1 MRTTVSRSRRSIGQ
15 RSFIRGCALLASLF
29 AANPSLGND
38 RDPISNLT
46 ITYENDQFGG
56 RDRYY
61 TTGWQLAWR
70 ATSPLLTDL
79 LARATPFVSP
89 WLPAGGLVR
98 WGFGVGQNIYTP
110 EDTRSRFPPL
120 TDRPYAGWLYGS
132 AAISAVT
139 ETSLALVEL
148 QLGIV
153 GPSALGEQVQNN
165 VHRLLRIDRSAGWA
179 TQLKDEPGLN
189 LILSRQWRRFWP
201 LRGGSGEGLRLGI
214 VPSVAVSLGNVQTWA
229 GGGLMVKFGS
239 KVEADFGPQRL
250 RPAAVGSAF
259 FRHDG
264 EWGWYV
270 LAGVEARAIAH
281 DISLDG
287 NTWRDSRSVNKK
299 LLVGDGVVGAVLIM
313 PRARVT
319 YLHTFRSQEFD
330 GQDNRLVQFGS
341 LSLSVPF

>member
-1 MRTTVSRSRRSIGQ
+1 MAGVLASG
-15 RSFIRGCALLASLF
+15 LLATPCF
-29 AANPSLGND
+29 GNE

-61 TTGWQLAWR
+61 TTGWQVAWR
-70 ATSPLLTDL
+70 ATSPVLTDL
-79 LARATPFVSP
+79 LAQASPFVGL

-98 WGFGVGQNIYTP
+98 WGFGLGQNIYTP

-148 QLGIV
+148 QLGVV

-179 TQLKDEPGLN
+179 TQLKDEPGVN
-189 LILSRQWRRFWP
+189 LILNRQWRFSSP
-201 LRGGSGEGLRLGI
+201 LKATIVNSLGWSI
-214 VPSVAVSLGNVQTWA
+214 MPSVAVSLGNVQTWA
-229 GGGLMVKFGS
+229 ATGVIVKFGS
-239 KVEADFGPQRL
+239 KVDADFGPQRL

-264 EWGWYV
+264 AWGWYV

-281 DISLDG
+281 DIFLDG

-299 LLVGDGVVGAVLIM
+299 YVVGDGILGAVLIM
-313 PRARVT
+313 PQARLT
-319 YLHTFRSQEFD
+319 YTHTFRSQEFD
-330 GQDNRLVQFGS
+330 GQNNRMVQFGS
-341 LSLSVPF
+341 ISLSVPF

>member
-1 MRTTVSRSRRSIGQ
+1 MSKTLSASRRGMVQ
-15 RSFIRGCALLASLF
+15 RGFVHGCALLASLF
-29 AANPSLGND
+29 AATPALGND

-61 TTGWQLAWR
+61 TTGWQVAWR
-70 ATSPLLTDL
+70 ATSPVLTDL
-79 LARATPFVSP
+79 LARATPLVSP

-98 WGFGVGQNIYTP
+98 WGFGLGQNIFTP
-110 EDTRSRFPPL
+110 EDTKSRFPPL

-139 ETSLALVEL
+139 ETSLAVVEL
-148 QLGIV
+148 QFGVV

-189 LILSRQWRRFWP
+189 LILNRQWRFSYPVRAAHLDSVAW
-201 LRGGSGEGLRLGI
+201 SI
-214 VPSVAVSLGNVQTWA
+214 VPSVAVSLGTVQTWA
-229 GGGLMVKFGS
+229 GTGLIVKFGS

-264 EWGWYV
+264 EWGWYL

-281 DISLDG
+281 DIFLDG

-299 LLVGDGVVGAVLIM
+299 HVVGDGVLGAVLIM
-313 PRARVT
+313 PRARLT
-319 YLHTFRSQEFD
+319 YTHTFRSQEFD
-330 GQDNRLVQFGS
+330 GQNNRLVQFGS
-341 LSLSVPF
+341 ISLSVPF

>member
-1 MRTTVSRSRRSIGQ
+1 MAGV
-15 RSFIRGCALLASLF
+15 LASGLVATPCF
-29 AANPSLGND
+29 GNE

-61 TTGWQLAWR
+61 TTGWQVAWR
-70 ATSPLLTDL
+70 ATSPVLTDL
-79 LARATPFVSP
+79 LAQASPFVSL

-98 WGFGVGQNIYTP
+98 WGFGLGQNIYTP

-148 QLGIV
+148 QLGVV

-165 VHRLLRIDRSAGWA
+165 VHRLLGIDRSAGWA
-179 TQLKDEPGLN
+179 TQLKDEPGVN
-189 LILSRQWRRFWP
+189 LILNRQWRLTWP
-201 LRGGSGEGLRLGI
+201 LDGEHATRLRWAV

-229 GGGLMVKFGS
+229 ATGVIVKFGS
-239 KVEADFGPQRL
+239 KVDADFGPQRL

-264 EWGWYV
+264 AWGWYV

-281 DISLDG
+281 DIFLDG

-299 LLVGDGVVGAVLIM
+299 YVVGDGILGAVLIM
-313 PRARVT
+313 PRARLT
-319 YLHTFRSQEFD
+319 YTHTFRSQEFD
-330 GQDNRLVQFGS
+330 GQNNRMVQFGS
-341 LSLSVPF
+341 ISLSVPF

>member
-1 MRTTVSRSRRSIGQ
+1 MSCTILRAPPWGTGFRAASLAGV
-15 RSFIRGCALLASLF
+15 LASGLVAIPCF
-29 AANPSLGND
+29 GNE

-61 TTGWQLAWR
+61 TTGWQVAWR
-70 ATSPLLTDL
+70 ATSPVLTDL
-79 LARATPFVSP
+79 LAQATPFVSP

-98 WGFGVGQNIYTP
+98 WGFGLGQNIYTP

-139 ETSLALVEL
+139 GTSLALVEL
-148 QLGIV
+148 QVGVV

-165 VHRLLRIDRSAGWA
+165 VHRLLGIDRSAGWA
-179 TQLKDEPGLN
+179 TQLKDEPGVN
-189 LILSRQWRRFWP
+189 LILNRQWRLPSHRDGEDATS
-201 LRGGSGEGLRLGI
+201 LRWAV

-229 GGGLMVKFGS
+229 ATGVIVKFGS
-239 KVEADFGPQRL
+239 KVDADFGPQRL

-259 FRHDG
+259 FRHHG
-264 EWGWYV
+264 AWGWYV

-281 DISLDG
+281 DIFLDG

-299 LLVGDGVVGAVLIM
+299 YVVGDGILGAVLIM
-313 PRARVT
+313 PRARLT
-319 YLHTFRSQEFD
+319 YTHTFRSQEFD
-330 GQDNRLVQFGS
+330 GQNNRMVQFGS
-341 LSLSVPF
+341 ISLSLPF